1 MRKLNYLWLLLFFCI
16 ACEEEGPTDDDDS
29 PTIAEERL
37 ALIEDIVWVPG
48 TITGDGNNLLELYPS
63 YQNFKLGFGG
73 VILNSDKTNVSNG
86 QYVVQGDLY
95 EIMGSSPGP
104 WMFKEGDEANTL
116 IMMNG
121 IEVNY
126 TVSETSL
133 RLEFTR
139 TPPPISRTQAIVGD
153 YVFDLVPEN

>member
-1 MRKLNYLWLLLFFCI
+1 MRKLNYLWCLLFLCF
-16 ACEEEGPTDDDDS
+16 ACEEEGPTDDDND

-48 TITGDGNNLLELYPS
+48 DITSDGSDLLELYPS

-73 VILNSDKTNVSNG
+73 VILNSDKSNVSNG
-86 QYVVQGDLY
+86 QYVAEGDKY
-95 EIMGSSPGP
+95 QIIDRGP
-104 WMFKEGDEANTL
+104 WMFKEGDEANIL
-116 IMMNG
+116 IMNG

-126 TVSETSL
+126 AVSENSL

-139 TPPPISRTQAIVGD
+139 TPPTNSRTQAISGD